1 MNAAIKRAR
10 RLAGQ
15 PSTAPID
22 LAEALWNAERVTPG
36 AVRQLVA
43 ETGLG
48 SRKAYY
54 LLKTWGRFAQLDV
67 SREILAEVGWTK
79 AALIAS
85 YAPPGTEAR
94 WVEHARSG
102 RVTAK
107 ELEGRLRGGGW
118 GKSKGHSILLRLT
131 RSQYRTLMGVLQ
143 KFGAKPARKGR
154 GFVDKER
161 ALMKALGQIP
171 D

>member
-1 MNAAIKRAR
+1 VNPAIKRAR

-15 PSTAPID
+15 PSTGSID
-22 LAEALWNAERVTPG
+22 LAEALWNAERAEPG
-36 AVRQLVA
+36 SVRKLVA

-54 LLKTWGRFAQLDV
+54 LLKTWDRFAQVDV
-67 SREILAEVGWTK
+67 SRGLLAEIGWTK

-85 YAPPGTEAR
+85 YAPPGTEAS
-94 WVEHARSG
+94 WLEHARIG
-102 RVTAK
+102 GITAK
-107 ELEGRLRGGGW
+107 ELEGRLRGDGW
-118 GKSKGHSILLRLT
+118 GKPKGHSVLLRLT
-131 RSQYRTLMGVLQ
+131 PSQYRTLTRVLQ
-143 KFGAKPARKGR
+143 RFGAKPVRKGR

-161 ALMKALGQIP
+161 ALIKALGQIP